1 MAFKTAVKLDRQQV
15 AEQLQ
20 KLSQWTL
27 QGDQIERILTFEN
40 FVDAMIFVNKVAEIA
55 EEEGHHPDI
64 RIVYN
69 RVTLGLSTHDAGG
82 LTQKDFQ
89 MAQRIDSLR
98 G

>member
-1 MAFKTAVKLDRQQV
+1 MAVKLERQQV
-15 AEQLQ
+15 AEGLQ

-27 QGDQIERILTFEN
+27 QGNQIERLISFEN

-69 RVTLGLSTHDAGG
+69 RVTLALTTHDAGG
-82 LTQKDFQ
+82 LTNKDLQ
-89 MAQRIDSLR
+89 MARRIESLLA
-98 G
+98 

>member
-1 MAFKTAVKLDRQQV
+1 MATKLERQQV
-15 AEQLQ
+15 AEGLQ
-20 KLSQWTL
+20 KLSNWTL
-27 QGDQIERILTFEN
+27 QGDQIERLLTFEN

-69 RVTLGLSTHDAGG
+69 RVTLALSTHDAGG
-82 LTQKDFQ
+82 LTHKDFQ
-89 MAQRIDSLR
+89 MAHRIDSLA

>member
-1 MAFKTAVKLDRQQV
+1 MAVKLERQQV

-20 KLSQWTL
+20 RLQHWTL
-27 QGDQIERILTFEN
+27 QGDQIERLLTFEN
-40 FVDAMIFVNKVAEIA
+40 FVDSMIFVNRVAEIA
-55 EEEGHHPDI
+55 EEEGHHPEI

-69 RVTLGLSTHDAGG
+69 RVTLVLTTHDAGG

-89 MAQRIDSLR
+89 MAQRIDALA

>member
-1 MAFKTAVKLDRQQV
+1 MAIKLERQQV
-15 AEQLQ
+15 AEALQ
-20 KLSQWTL
+20 KLTSWEL
-27 QGDQIERILTFEN
+27 QGDQIERRLTFEN

-69 RVTLGLSTHDAGG
+69 RVTLALTTHDSGG

-89 MAQRIDSLR
+89 MAHRINSLLA
-98 G
+98 

>member
-1 MAFKTAVKLDRQQV
+1 MAVKLERQQV

-20 KLSQWTL
+20 RLPHWTL
-27 QGDQIERILTFEN
+27 QGDQIERLLTFEN
-40 FVDAMIFVNKVAEIA
+40 FVDAMIFVNRVAEIA

-69 RVTLGLSTHDAGG
+69 HVTLALSSHDAGG

-89 MAQRIDSLR
+89 MAQRIDSLAGLR
-98 G
+98 P

>member
-1 MAFKTAVKLDRQQV
+1 MPVKLERQRV

-20 KLSQWTL
+20 KLSNWTL
-27 QGDQIERILTFEN
+27 QGDQIERLFVLEN

-64 RIVYN
+64 RILYN
-69 RVTLGLSTHDAGG
+69 RVTLTLSTHDAGG

-89 MAQRIDSLR
+89 MAHRIDSV
-98 G
+98 GG

>member
-1 MAFKTAVKLDRQQV
+1 MAVKLDRQRV

-20 KLSQWTL
+20 KLPQWSL
-27 QGDQIERILTFEN
+27 QGDQIERLFVFEN

-64 RIVYN
+64 RILYN
-69 RVTLGLSTHDAGG
+69 RVTLALSTHDAGG

-89 MAQRIDSLR
+89 MAHRIDSAA

>member
-1 MAFKTAVKLDRQQV
+1 MAVKLQRQQV
-15 AEQLQ
+15 AEGLQ
-20 KLSQWTL
+20 GLTDWTL

-69 RVTLGLSTHDAGG
+69 RVTLALTTHDAGG
-82 LTQKDFQ
+82 LTQKDLQ
-89 MAQRIDSLR
+89 MAHRIDSLLR
-98 G
+98 

>member
-1 MAFKTAVKLDRQQV
+1 MTVKLERQRV

-20 KLSQWTL
+20 KLSNWTL
-27 QGDQIERILTFEN
+27 QGDQIERLFVFEN

-64 RIVYN
+64 RILYN
-69 RVTLGLSTHDAGG
+69 RVTLTLSTHDAGG

-89 MAQRIDSLR
+89 MAHRIDSL
-98 G
+98 GG